1 MWKFDHPKKQP
12 YSCPFILF
20 SGLFS
25 PCISFA
31 WCYWQKYSYLIETFW
46 RLLNQRELMRI
57 KTNNLLLRSKWFIVF
72 LLYFYKY
79 IHFLYIFKSFSIVK
93 TNKWRGEK
101 NQKYIVLAHVNSL
114 LTGQIQEMQKSDP
127 FEKVVEEARYTPTSK
142 VTLQF
147 QFTPT

>member
-1 MWKFDHPKKQP
+1 MKAVKSEGIYENQNQQP
-12 YSCPFILF
+12 TSKI
-20 SGLFS
+20 
-25 PCISFA
+25 
-31 WCYWQKYSYLIETFW
+31 
-46 RLLNQRELMRI
+46 
-57 KTNNLLLRSKWFIVF
+57 KWFIVF

>member
-25 PCISFA
+25 PFISFA

-46 RLLNQRELMRI
+46 RLLNQREFMRI

-79 IHFLYIFKSFSIVK
+79 INFLYIFKSFSIVK

-114 LTGQIQEMQKSDP
+114 LTGNAKVWPFWKSSWGGQIY
-127 FEKVVEEARYTPTSK
+127 ANI
-142 VTLQF
+142 
-147 QFTPT
+147 